1 MSILLL
7 NGIGLLKV
15 RNSTGEVLITFV
27 PTHIIVYTFRLY
39 IFYNFIVRNLSLA
52 RPFQNSSV
60 CPFLNDLNNVASPAS
75 CLSSLLTLSVNI
87 LRLWGC
93 HHPEKLRGNCQWT
106 KPGCPMLDNMG
117 VIYGLPSTLSF
128 TSYCLHWAIHLN
140 YWHSPEGPIPN
151 YPNQFLD

>member
-15 RNSTGEVLITFV
+15 RNSTGKVLITFV
-27 PTHIIVYTFRLY
+27 PMHIIVYIFRLY
-39 IFYNFIVRNLSLA
+39 IFYNFIVQNLSFTRL
-52 RPFQNSSV
+52 FQNSSV

-75 CLSSLLTLSVNI
+75 CLSSLLTLSDNI
-87 LRLWGC
+87 LRLRGS
-93 HHPEKLRGNCQWT
+93 HHPEKLSRNCQWT
-106 KPGCPMLDNMG
+106 RPGCPVPDNMG
-117 VIYGLPSTLSF
+117 VIYSLPSTLSF

-140 YWHSPEGPIPN
+140 YRHSPVGPIPN